1 MEVTT
6 EKYKENA
13 KIKMKA
19 KGMYLSR
26 KQIKSICTHCLF
38 DEDTVLWSTG
48 VSSILSTG
56 GCVVGVV
63 LLSAIVGLR
72 TLLSQTCT
80 EVVDNT
86 VISHRLIHTRNVMK
100 HSKQVIIEKIA
111 TSARTLVK
119 LTTRIHETRIESNM

>member
-1 MEVTT
+1 
-6 EKYKENA
+6 
-13 KIKMKA
+13 MKTPSF
-19 KGMYLSR
+19 G
-26 KQIKSICTHCLF
+26 
-38 DEDTVLWSTG
+38 STG

-56 GCVVGVV
+56 GCEVAS

-86 VISHRLIHTRNVMK
+86 VISNQPIHTGDVMK
-100 HSKQVIIEKIA
+100 HSKQVVIEKIA

-119 LTTRIHETRIESNM
+119 LTTCRAAREPNLTCERKCVNDAKHYND